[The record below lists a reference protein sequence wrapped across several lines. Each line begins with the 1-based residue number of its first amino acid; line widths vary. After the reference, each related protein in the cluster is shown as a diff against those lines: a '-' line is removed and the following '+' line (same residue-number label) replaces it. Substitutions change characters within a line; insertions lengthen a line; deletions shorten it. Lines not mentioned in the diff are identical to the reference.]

1 MRTLAARLGCEAMS
15 LYHHVEGI
23 DGVLDGVV
31 ERLLEPLTRP
41 KLRGGAPRSRLR
53 SFARAYLRLA
63 EDYPEAFPLVA
74 TRLWRTPGALAA
86 AGRAVTL
93 LQELGLDARAAL
105 RHARILGAYLNG
117 AGLALAAWHTGVA
130 AATAEAA
137 QLQGELAPVA
147 SSINVRG
154 VRADL
159 DTGLER
165 LIAYAEPGRG
175 A

>member
-74 TRLWRTPGALAA
+74 TRLWRTPSALAA
-86 AGRAVTL
+86 AGMAVTML
-93 LQELGLDARAAL
+93 EELGLEARAAL

-117 AGLALAAWHTGVA
+117 AGLALAAWQRGDA
-130 AATAEAA
+130 AAAAEAA
-137 QLQGELAPVA
+137 RLETGLAPVA
-147 SSINVRG
+147 SSINVRA

-159 DTGLER
+159 EAGLER
-165 LIAYAEPGRG
+165 LISAADLAGG
-175 A
+175 G